1 MKYQK
6 ITKASKISQQN
17 NSEKVTN
24 EKDKKV
30 LKNRYIS
37 PRESQK
43 ISHNL
48 RAIMIV

>member
-17 NSEKVTN
+17 NSEKVTT
-24 EKDKKV
+24 V

-48 RAIMIV
+48 RSIMIV